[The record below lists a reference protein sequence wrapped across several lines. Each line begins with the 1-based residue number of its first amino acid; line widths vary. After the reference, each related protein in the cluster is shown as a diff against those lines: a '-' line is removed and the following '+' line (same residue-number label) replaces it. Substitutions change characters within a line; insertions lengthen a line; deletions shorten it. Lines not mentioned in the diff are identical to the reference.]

1 MHHQCGKVRDSD
13 SCEPFLAESAFRNI
27 QGTDWTMIIRKDI
40 HRSLQNASFVC
51 CVLCIILKAF
61 SHFAHVPCFNSSK
74 TAPTYQLAKTVFMS
88 PLRFVTEYIHKYMY
102 MGYSRSVSYPFC
114 RILSEGNS

>member
-61 SHFAHVPCFNSSK
+61 SHFAHVPCFNNSK
-74 TAPTYQLAKTVFMS
+74 TAPTYQLAKTVLMS
-88 PLRFVTEYIHKYMY
+88 PVRFVTEYIHIYIWDIWDIY
-102 MGYSRSVSYPFC
+102 VPFPV
-114 RILSEGNS
+114 L